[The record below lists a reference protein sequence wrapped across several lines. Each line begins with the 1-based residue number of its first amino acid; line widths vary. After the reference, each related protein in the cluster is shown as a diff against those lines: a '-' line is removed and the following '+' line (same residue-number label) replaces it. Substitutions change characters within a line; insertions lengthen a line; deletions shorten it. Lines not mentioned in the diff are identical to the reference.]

1 MISTKGLLALIGH
14 PTISQIVL
22 TRHLGDVFAA
32 LIQLGHAPL
41 KKPQTPEKD
50 INDADEE
57 FVMTQEKYDQLKTEQ
72 TYFAE
77 KITKVVDKVYPPL
90 TVKYLLVLQSC
101 GASQAVK
108 PLPKSIN
115 TTKIPTPKWVQARC
129 GALLTHCLTSST
141 NGVINVIQGILDV
154 GDTTNDDVQRY
165 AIISTV
171 VASPPSTGKYADL
184 EEYFRLVS
192 PQILAILDKE
202 DSTDVKVYHMIA
214 CQCIRSLT
222 ERSLIL
228 SRRYLLG
235 DLMEPLTRLCTAVQS
250 DELVEVFVSEA
261 EMDVCLKRL
270 HMCFVVGNDPSMTFI
285 SHLQP
290 VIMVLMQLHC
300 RINLGVS
307 HLRTTIEQLVQRFL
321 RWSSRSMSVATMRSF
336 ALKENLADKDDRFQ
350 FHHMLDQYVF
360 VAGDEGGIKAI
371 GKEFKK
377 AEEQSFYV
385 DDDEKAIILT
395 DLMQSNTDK
404 NLGVE
409 FFLSLLHDLTDLI
422 QIENNEEELP
432 IAKLDNLTT
441 NKEEQLLQ
449 LERDLDLTMLNLRR
463 RLMVVRLLGL
473 MTEEDELQAELM
485 KNSERLIAFLTLTFQ
500 RCAST
505 CKVRKEKEK
514 VAKNPEDE
522 ETYMGGGMAEKQSLQ
537 TALSLLCHIVTQPLV
552 SMEKWQLMQ
561 KCLVDLDILAEL
573 YEDESIRKLAARLKN
588 LIAINAKV
596 IEHHQDMKSKA
607 NQIMDKTRE
616 ARGKMDELKEF
627 AAQAAKKDLELAKKE
642 SFKEALECLDDDEI
656 PTRGHGLIRLTS
668 LVVERDVET
677 MDNFEKVFKVFNDN
691 LADEDTYIYLQ
702 AIKGLTACSFQKAD
716 IVVDK
721 LSSEFANLEDAK
733 YPGEKG
739 IELRIKVGESLVQ
752 VTRILG
758 DFTPAHK
765 NKLLNPFLAQVNHPD
780 PLVRASSLSNIGEVC
795 KNLRFSVGDVINE
808 IFNILHQVVQF
819 DKAIE
824 VRRASV
830 LVIKLLLEGLGDD
843 TFRVLQGVLR
853 DIWKTLIAQRNSE
866 SDEIMQV
873 HIGQAI
879 DEINEIVRR
888 FLQPSNN
895 MTKNIYV
902 LDSPPDPF

>member
-1 MISTKGLLALIGH
+1 
-14 PTISQIVL
+14 
-22 TRHLGDVFAA
+22 
-32 LIQLGHAPL
+32 
-41 KKPQTPEKD
+41 
-50 INDADEE
+50 
-57 FVMTQEKYDQLKTEQ
+57 
-72 TYFAE
+72 
-77 KITKVVDKVYPPL
+77 
-90 TVKYLLVLQSC
+90 
-101 GASQAVK
+101 
-108 PLPKSIN
+108 
-115 TTKIPTPKWVQARC
+115 
-129 GALLTHCLTSST
+129 
-141 NGVINVIQGILDV
+141 
-154 GDTTNDDVQRY
+154 
-165 AIISTV
+165 
-171 VASPPSTGKYADL
+171 
-184 EEYFRLVS
+184 
-192 PQILAILDKE
+192 
-202 DSTDVKVYHMIA
+202 
-214 CQCIRSLT
+214 
-222 ERSLIL
+222 
-228 SRRYLLG
+228 
-235 DLMEPLTRLCTAVQS
+235 
-250 DELVEVFVSEA
+250 
-261 EMDVCLKRL
+261 
-270 HMCFVVGNDPSMTFI
+270 
-285 SHLQP
+285 
-290 VIMVLMQLHC
+290 
-300 RINLGVS
+300 
-307 HLRTTIEQLVQRFL
+307 
-321 RWSSRSMSVATMRSF
+321 
-336 ALKENLADKDDRFQ
+336 
-350 FHHMLDQYVF
+350 
-360 VAGDEGGIKAI
+360 
-371 GKEFKK
+371 
-377 AEEQSFYV
+377 
-385 DDDEKAIILT
+385 
-395 DLMQSNTDK
+395 
-404 NLGVE
+404 
-409 FFLSLLHDLTDLI
+409 
-422 QIENNEEELP
+422 
-432 IAKLDNLTT
+432 
-441 NKEEQLLQ
+441 
-449 LERDLDLTMLNLRR
+449 
-463 RLMVVRLLGL
+463 
-473 MTEEDELQAELM
+473 
-485 KNSERLIAFLTLTFQ
+485 
-500 RCAST
+500 
-505 CKVRKEKEK
+505 VRKEKEK